1 MTTTGREG
9 RARTGEPVGARGRGR
24 RMLGDLLLWC
34 AAAAGTLCIVLVI
47 LAATS
52 QITLILFRTG
62 SMAPT
67 IPAGSVAVVQRVPAE
82 EVEVGDVVT
91 VDRPGELPV
100 THRVT
105 AVEPGAAEDE
115 RMLALRGD
123 ANAAEDPVP
132 YPVSS
137 VRTVLFAVPG
147 AAAVVVALGDPVVL
161 AVLTIAATALVVWA
175 FWPRTPRRAPVRT
188 EGS

>member
-1 MTTTGREG
+1 MMTPRRQWRAETT
-9 RARTGEPVGARGRGR
+9 EPVAARGRGR

-34 AAAAGTLCIVLVI
+34 AAAAGTICILLVV

-52 QITLILFRTG
+52 QITLIMFRTG

-67 IPAGSVAVVQRVPAE
+67 IPAGSVAVVQRVPAA

-91 VDRPGELPV
+91 VDRRGELPV

-105 AVEPGAAEDE
+105 AVEPGASEHE
-115 RMLALRGD
+115 RMLTLRGD
-123 ANAAEDPVP
+123 ANASEDPVP

-147 AAAVVVALGDPVVL
+147 AAVVVAALGDPVVL

-175 FWPRTPRRAPVRT
+175 FWPRAPRRAPAHA